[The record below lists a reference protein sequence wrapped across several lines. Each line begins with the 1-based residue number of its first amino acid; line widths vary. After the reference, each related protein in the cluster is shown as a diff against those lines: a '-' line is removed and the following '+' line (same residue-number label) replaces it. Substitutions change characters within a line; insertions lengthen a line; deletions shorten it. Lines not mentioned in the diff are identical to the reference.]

1 MGAAPH
7 PGDPSIESLL
17 AEFQSAPSISLG
29 EGFPALDDPFLRP
42 PGAPPGRPAAA
53 PALFPMQRPETS
65 SAKRCACAC
74 AGDSA
79 QSLPAFPPFGKRAL
93 QPQDSAYILTQLL
106 PNTAFGSSG
115 GKSSSGTHNSGELSD
130 GTPLVRMETCSLSF
144 FFTLG
149 WPCVD
154 VSWQRLLCG
163 ALGLGAVPQL
173 CRLWWRGWIAQLGM
187 RPSLGLAQ
195 RAYALGH
202 FTQWSRNCL

>member
-1 MGAAPH
+1 MGAAPL

-42 PGAPPGRPAAA
+42 PGAPPGCLAAA
-53 PALFPMQRPETS
+53 PARSPMQWPETS
-65 SAKRCACAC
+65 GAERCARAC
-74 AGDSA
+74 
-79 QSLPAFPPFGKRAL
+79 GKRAL

-144 FFTLG
+144 FLVLG
-149 WPCVD
+149 WLCVD
-154 VSWQRLLCG
+154 VTWQRPLYG
-163 ALGLGAVPQL
+163 ALGSCAVPEV
-173 CRLWWRGWIAQLGM
+173 CRFWWRG
-187 RPSLGLAQ
+187 
-195 RAYALGH
+195 
-202 FTQWSRNCL
+202 